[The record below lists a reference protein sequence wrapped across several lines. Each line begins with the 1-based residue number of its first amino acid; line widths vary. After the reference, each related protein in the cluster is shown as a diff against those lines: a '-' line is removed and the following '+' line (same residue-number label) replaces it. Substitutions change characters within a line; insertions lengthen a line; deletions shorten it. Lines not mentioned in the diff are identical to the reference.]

1 MYADDLECNPKHGTN
16 DQQYGLFANIL
27 ADAAILSA
35 AYNSARAVD
44 IATKEWNMAKK
55 YWRIARNW
63 LDHYKDYYAPVENQ
77 EINEVTFI
85 L

>member
-35 AYNSARAVD
+35 AYNSVSPVTGLT
-44 IATKEWNMAKK
+44 ITKITTLLLKI
-55 YWRIARNW
+55 RR
-63 LDHYKDYYAPVENQ
+63 
-77 EINEVTFI
+77 
-85 L
+85 